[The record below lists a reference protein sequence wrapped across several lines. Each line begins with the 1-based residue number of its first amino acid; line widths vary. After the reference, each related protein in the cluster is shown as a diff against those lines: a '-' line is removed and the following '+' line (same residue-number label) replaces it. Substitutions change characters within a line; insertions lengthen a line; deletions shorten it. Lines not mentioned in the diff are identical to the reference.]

1 MTVKAVW
8 ESNHTTTPAF
18 LTICRLCHRHVKIER
33 KRLCS
38 ETVYSEKRA
47 DRGERKTAKVVTGPG
62 TPDDFRLTAYG
73 RNQPRSVPVQLGL
86 WDGYLQ

>member
-1 MTVKAVW
+1 MKLYIPKKERTG
-8 ESNHTTTPAF
+8 ESGKPEN
-18 LTICRLCHRHVKIER
+18 
-33 KRLCS
+33 
-38 ETVYSEKRA
+38 
-47 DRGERKTAKVVTGPG
+47 GAKVVTGPG